1 MLTFLG
7 RRRRFCDGVSRRDF
21 LRVGALSIGGL
32 SLADLLRLK
41 AEGAVGPTPGK
52 SVIMVFL
59 HGGPPHLDMYDMK
72 PRAPVE
78 FRGEFNP
85 ISANVP
91 GMDCCELMP
100 RQAGIMDKLAI
111 LRGLHFVEEHSAH
124 SLWTGFPE
132 RVNRPAFGS
141 VVSYLKGKQ
150 DGLPPYVSLMNQ
162 PLSENPA
169 YCGTAHRPFV
179 PNGPGLEDLGLA
191 AGISIDR
198 LKDRQQLLGGLD
210 TIRREIDYRGALAG
224 IDAYTVRALDMV
236 ASSKSREAFDL
247 DKEPGSV
254 REKYGKAN
262 EDFLRARRL
271 VEAGISVVTL
281 VVGGWDT
288 HSNNFNSMRNLLP
301 KLDQGMHAPGERPAR
316 ARHES
321 RCGRDPVGRV
331 RPHAARQRV
340 GRARPLAAS
349 RICRNGRRQFS
360 DGPGD
365 RRDRRARRSGGG
377 PVDEVEPRA
386 DEPVPAHGHRPC
398 ARDSRPQRPADLP
411 GRRARAGAGAGVG
424 DVVFPLEITGL
435 AGADLRKLAPEH
447 CQTSPQRKQG
457 LSSHFPRWRFGL
469 VGCFPR

>member
-1 MLTFLG
+1 MLTFFG

-21 LRVGALSIGGL
+21 LRVGALSVGGL

-85 ISANVP
+85 ISGNVP

-132 RVNRPAFGS
+132 RINRPAFGS

-169 YCGTAHRPFV
+169 YCGTPHRPFV

-191 AGISIDR
+191 AGISVDR
-198 LKDRQQLLGGLD
+198 LKGRQQLLGGLD
-210 TIRREIDYRGALAG
+210 TIRREVDYRGALAG

-247 DKEPGSV
+247 DKESPAV
-254 REKYGKAN
+254 RERYGKAN

-301 KLDQGMHAPGERPAR
+301 KLDQGMHALVSDLHERGMNRDVAVILWGEFGRTPRVNATAGRDHWPRAGFAVMAGGSFQTGQVIGATDARGEAAVGLSMKSSHVLASLYQHMGIDPGISIPDHNGRPTYLLD
-316 ARHES
+316 E
-321 RCGRDPVGRV
+321 RDPV
-331 RPHAARQRV
+331 P
-340 GRARPLAAS
+340 
-349 RICRNGRRQFS
+349 
-360 DGPGD
+360 
-365 RRDRRARRSGGG
+365 
-377 PVDEVEPRA
+377 
-386 DEPVPAHGHRPC
+386 
-398 ARDSRPQRPADLP
+398 
-411 GRRARAGAGAGVG
+411 
-424 DVVFPLEITGL
+424 
-435 AGADLRKLAPEH
+435 
-447 CQTSPQRKQG
+447 
-457 LSSHFPRWRFGL
+457 GL
-469 VGCFPR
+469 V